1 MELSLVSGR
10 RESLK
15 TTRITIPRPAETC
28 WDDSGSKNTAK
39 NQNKTEQTHL
49 SLVLHFV
56 RISILEKGNW
66 GLSLHSRIR
75 QIKTHGVDHILL
87 R

>member
-10 RESLK
+10 KGSLK
-15 TTRITIPRPAETC
+15 TTRITIPCPTETC
-28 WDDSGSKNTAK
+28 QDDSGIKNTTK
-39 NQNKTEQTHL
+39 NQNKIGQTHL
-49 SLVLHFV
+49 SLMLHF
-56 RISILEKGNW
+56 ISIFILEKGNW
-66 GLSLHSRIR
+66 GLSLHNSIR